1 MSSLFIVGILIAILA
16 GVFVG
21 IQTTFSSR
29 IGAQIGPVLTG
40 LYINLLGGLVA
51 GIILLGVVVTRGW
64 GAVAIPRE
72 TGIYLTVAG
81 SLGLLIVM
89 GVSLAFGRIGVTA
102 GTAAVILGQIVVGVV
117 VDTLGLAGAA
127 PVPLEGRRILG
138 LLVLGVAVFLLLPKS
153 GN

>member
-1 MSSLFIVGILIAILA
+1 MSNLFIVGILIAILA
-16 GVFVG
+16 GVVVG

-40 LYINLLGGLVA
+40 LYTNLLGGVVA
-51 GIILLGVVVTRGW
+51 GVILLAVAITRGW
-64 GAVAIPRE
+64 SAVAIPRE
-72 TGIYLTVAG
+72 TGIYLTLAG

-89 GVSLAFGRIGVTA
+89 GISFAFGRIGVTA